1 MFPPFSIKDQDFV
14 NRFNGITMGSA
25 GEGLNFTVYKGSK
38 DGSIVESTTHR
49 DSLQGD
55 QVLLK
60 ITHSGLCG
68 TDEHYRSA
76 DQVLGHEGAG
86 VVQDIGPGVRAL
98 KK

>member
-1 MFPPFSIKDQDFV
+1 MS
-14 NRFNGITMGSA
+14 SA
-25 GEGLNFTVYKGSK
+25 EEGLDFTVFRGSK
-38 DGSIVESTTHR
+38 DGSIVKSTVHH
-49 DSLQGD
+49 DNLQGD

-68 TDEHYRSA
+68 TDEHYRST

-86 VVQDIGPGVRAL
+86 IVQEVGPNVRDL

>member
-1 MFPPFSIKDQDFV
+1 
-14 NRFNGITMGSA
+14 MGPT
-25 GEGLNFTVYKGSK
+25 GEGLDFTVYRGSK
-38 DGSIVESTTHR
+38 DGSIVKSTTHH
-49 DSLQGD
+49 DNLQGD

-68 TDEHYRSA
+68 TDEHYRST

-86 VVQDIGPGVRAL
+86 IVQDVGPDAHEL

>member
-1 MFPPFSIKDQDFV
+1 
-14 NRFNGITMGSA
+14 MGSD
-25 GEGLNFTVYKGSK
+25 GEGFTSTVYKGSK
-38 DGSIVESTTHR
+38 DGSIIKSTTHHDDLR
-49 DSLQGD
+49 GD

-76 DQVLGHEGAG
+76 NQVLGHEGAG
-86 VVQDIGPGVRAL
+86 IVQDVGPEVHHL

>member
-1 MFPPFSIKDQDFV
+1 M
-14 NRFNGITMGSA
+14 TGS
-25 GEGLNFTVYKGSK
+25 GKETDFTVYKGSK
-38 DGSIVESTTHR
+38 DGSIKKSTIHQ
-49 DSLQGD
+49 DPLEGD
-55 QVLLK
+55 QVVVK

-86 VVQDIGPGVRAL
+86 VVQDLGPDVREL

>member
-1 MFPPFSIKDQDFV
+1 MS
-14 NRFNGITMGSA
+14 SA
-25 GEGLNFTVYKGSK
+25 GEGLDFTVYRGSQ
-38 DGSIVESTTHR
+38 DGSIVKSTVHH
-49 DSLQGD
+49 DNLQGD

-68 TDEHYRSA
+68 TDEHYRST

-86 VVQDIGPGVRAL
+86 IVEEVGPGVRDL

>member
-1 MFPPFSIKDQDFV
+1 MTSIEKGF
-14 NRFNGITMGSA
+14 TY
-25 GEGLNFTVYKGSK
+25 TVYKGSK
-38 DGSIVESTTHR
+38 DGSIVKSTTHQ
-49 DSLQGD
+49 DALQGD

-86 VVQDIGPGVRAL
+86 IVQDVGPEVREL

>member
-1 MFPPFSIKDQDFV
+1 MNS
-14 NRFNGITMGSA
+14 T

-38 DGSIVESTTHR
+38 DGSIVKSTTHQ
-49 DSLQGD
+49 DNLEGD

-68 TDEHYRSA
+68 TDEHYRYV

-86 VVQDIGPGVRAL
+86 VVQDVGPDVQVL
-98 KK
+98 KKQVPFSSVMSGIYLG

>member
-1 MFPPFSIKDQDFV
+1 M
-14 NRFNGITMGSA
+14 TMGST
-25 GEGLNFTVYKGSK
+25 GESINITVYKGSK
-38 DGSIVESTTHR
+38 DGSIVKSTTHQ
-49 DSLQGD
+49 DDLKSD

-86 VVQDIGPGVRAL
+86 IVQDIGPDVRSF

>member
-1 MFPPFSIKDQDFV
+1 
-14 NRFNGITMGSA
+14 MGNA
-25 GEGLNFTVYKGSK
+25 GEGLDFTVYRGSK
-38 DGSIVESTTHR
+38 DGTIVKSTTHH
-49 DSLQGD
+49 DNLQGD

-68 TDEHYRSA
+68 TDEHYRST

-86 VVQDIGPGVRAL
+86 IVQDVGPHVHDL

>member
-1 MFPPFSIKDQDFV
+1 
-14 NRFNGITMGSA
+14 MGSVS
-25 GEGLNFTVYKGSK
+25 EGFTFTVYKGSK
-38 DGSIVESTTHR
+38 DGSIVESSTHQ
-49 DSLQGD
+49 DALHGD

-86 VVQDIGPGVRAL
+86 IVQDLGPDVREL

>member
-1 MFPPFSIKDQDFV
+1 MS
-14 NRFNGITMGSA
+14 SA
-25 GEGLNFTVYKGSK
+25 GEGLDFTVYRGSK
-38 DGSIVESTTHR
+38 DGSIVKSSVHH
-49 DSLQGD
+49 DNLQGD

-68 TDEHYRSA
+68 TDEHYRST

-86 VVQDIGPGVRAL
+86 IVQGVGPGVRDL

>member
-1 MFPPFSIKDQDFV
+1 MD
-14 NRFNGITMGSA
+14 
-25 GEGLNFTVYKGSK
+25 LTVYRGSK
-38 DGSIVESTTHR
+38 DGAIVKSTVHH
-49 DSLQGD
+49 DKLQGD

-68 TDEHYRSA
+68 TDEHYRST

-86 VVQDIGPGVRAL
+86 VVQEVGPDVRDM

>member
-1 MFPPFSIKDQDFV
+1 MSI
-14 NRFNGITMGSA
+14 I
-25 GEGLNFTVYKGSK
+25 GEGFTYTVYRGSK
-38 DGSIVESTTHR
+38 DGSIVESTTHQ
-49 DSLQGD
+49 DDLQGD

-86 VVQDIGPGVRAL
+86 IVQDVGPDVHNL
-98 KK
+98 KKWGPFLFLISRRHLG

>member
-1 MFPPFSIKDQDFV
+1 MA
-14 NRFNGITMGSA
+14 SA
-25 GEGLNFTVYKGSK
+25 GKGLDFTVYRGSK
-38 DGSIVESTTHR
+38 DGSIVKSTTHH
-49 DSLQGD
+49 DNLQGD

-68 TDEHYRSA
+68 TDEHYRST

-86 VVQDIGPGVRAL
+86 IVQDVGPDVHDL

>member
-1 MFPPFSIKDQDFV
+1 
-14 NRFNGITMGSA
+14 MGSA
-25 GEGLNFTVYKGSK
+25 AKGFDFTVYRGSK
-38 DGSIVESTTHR
+38 DGSIVKSTTHN

-55 QVLLK
+55 QVVLK

-68 TDEHYRSA
+68 TDEHYRST

-86 VVQDIGPGVRAL
+86 VVQEVGPNVQEL

>member
-1 MFPPFSIKDQDFV
+1 MSS
-14 NRFNGITMGSA
+14 T
-25 GEGLNFTVYKGSK
+25 GEGLDFTVYRGSK
-38 DGSIVESTTHR
+38 DGSIVKSTVHH
-49 DSLQGD
+49 DNLHGD

-68 TDEHYRSA
+68 TDEHYRST

-86 VVQDIGPGVRAL
+86 IVQEVGPSVWDL